1 MSFYSE
7 FGTVRR
13 ESAPQRVNQ
22 QCDNFFVPHGRK
34 AFSCAIYRPVFAHQ
48 LQFRSGASVLA
59 LSAFLLFF
67 SFSPLALG
75 EGPRGFDTVV
85 VDPGHGGYDP
95 GGILGLRTYPQEKT
109 VTLAVARRLARIL
122 RSAGLRVV
130 MTRNADEFVPL
141 GQRAAATYYFQGRAV
156 FVSIHFN
163 AAFRWSARG
172 IETYFYRADSL
183 GLATR
188 VHRAILAATGA
199 EDRYVHWRG
208 FFVVRRSAVPAILC
222 ECGFLTNP
230 EESRL
235 ADRGDYQE
243 RLARAIAAGLLAQ
256 RQEGNPYGIQAPVI
270 TAPARHFYRPSRGRR
285 AIYRRYVRS
294 RRVYRS
300 HVHRQSRTRAAHHR
314 HRYR

>member
-1 MSFYSE
+1 M
-7 FGTVRR
+7 
-13 ESAPQRVNQ
+13 
-22 QCDNFFVPHGRK
+22 
-34 AFSCAIYRPVFAHQ
+34 FAHQ
-48 LQFRSGASVLA
+48 LQFGSGTSVLA

-67 SFSPLALG
+67 GFSPLAVG
-75 EGPRGFDTVV
+75 EEPRGFDTVI

-95 GGILGLRTYPQEKT
+95 GGILGVRTYPQEKS

-130 MTRNADEFVPL
+130 MTRNADVFVPL
-141 GQRAAATYYFQGRAV
+141 GQRTAATYYYRERAV
-156 FVSIHFN
+156 FISIHFN
-163 AAFRWSARG
+163 AALRWGAHG
-172 IETYFYRADSL
+172 IETYFYRPDSL

-199 EDRYVHWRG
+199 EDRYIHWRG

-243 RLARAIAAGLLAQ
+243 RLAAAIAAGLMAQ
-256 RQEGNPYGIQAPVI
+256 RQQGNPYGIQAPVI
-270 TAPARHFYRPSRGRR
+270 AAPAPHAYRPSRSRR
-285 AIYRRYVRS
+285 AVYRRYVRRS
-294 RRVYRS
+294 RRVYRH
-300 HVHRQSRTRAAHHR
+300 HVQHPSRTRAAHHHRR
-314 HRYR
+314 HR